1 MTWPRLGQLAG
12 TTLSWLVFWHAQHW
26 QELGH
31 GGGRWHVVSVWEVW
45 FILVVVLGKRRNWS
59 VRVGGGFV
67 FLGQIGVDGC
77 RTGKQSCAVSK
88 WEANSATLRR
98 IALPTT
104 GRFKHRPA
112 VKIPTVWDE
121 NPTTP
126 P

>member
-1 MTWPRLGQLAG
+1 MTWPRLGKLAG

-31 GGGRWHVVSVWEVW
+31 WGGRWHVVSVWEVW
-45 FILVVVLGKRRNWS
+45 FILVVVLEKRRNWG

-104 GRFKHRPA
+104 GRFKH
-112 VKIPTVWDE
+112 
-121 NPTTP
+121 
-126 P
+126 